1 MCSVQE
7 IAINSVMQ
15 KKLWNSFFVKL
26 QMKWTAE
33 TSSFSSGRP
42 QLLRAAI
49 LLDKIQQP
57 FKIEIDGA
65 HGSKIGARCKIK
77 LLTEML
83 SLIWYER
90 LELSEISEVLPFTSW
105 AQTHGQKPFESE
117 LRKILPIY
125 VGRDVTNDA
134 FFHSICDN
142 WSFSQANCYCC
153 SKYYTQRLHCIIYK
167 IEHIA
172 HRF

>member
-1 MCSVQE
+1 
-7 IAINSVMQ
+7 
-15 KKLWNSFFVKL
+15 
-26 QMKWTAE
+26 MKWTAE

-134 FFHSICDN
+134 FFHSIFELA
-142 WSFSQANCYCC
+142 SFVTTDLFHKLTVIVVLNTTLKDCTVSFTKLNTLLVVF
-153 SKYYTQRLHCIIYK
+153 SKKDAIQ
-167 IEHIA
+167 
-172 HRF
+172 